1 MGIINLINDLLW
13 TYILVALLL
22 GCAVWFTLRTRFV
35 QFRMI
40 KEMVRLLGDS
50 GGKGDAKEKHIS
62 SFQAFAISIASRVG
76 TGNLAGVATAI
87 AVGGPGAV
95 FWMWVIALLGASSSF
110 VESTLAQ
117 LYKIKGK
124 DSFIGG
130 PAMMEAS
137 ASWDICDVG
146 APGILNGMKN
156 YDIQMLG
163 LCDNEYNTALFV
175 RPDSPQAADPTN
187 PEVWKGIECIL
198 PTGTTLQYMFL
209 SYLQS
214 LGLSADDVTI
224 TNMDVTPAL
233 TAFNAGEGDAL
244 CVWNA
249 VAYNAEDSGLVRI
262 TDVSELGINNV
273 CGLAATKDAMEN
285 KSDLIDL
292 AWMVYYLTWDWCQ
305 QSEDNMAQA
314 VELYVE
320 SCEDEGVVSNES
332 ICQRAL
338 DIFACPSPSEAVS
351 VMTTEEEDR
360 LSLADR
366 PLLAAENDLLETMD
380 FFISIGSYT
389 EEDRTAILD
398 KELVNSSVAERCAET
413 LKTLGYLE

>member
-1 MGIINLINDLLW
+1 MKKLLSLVLSMALMCTLI
-13 TYILVALLL
+13 A
-22 GCAVWFTLRTRFV
+22 GCGP
-35 QFRMI
+35 
-40 KEMVRLLGDS
+40 KESENS
-50 GGKGDAKEKHIS
+50 GGEVLDASETTFGLTPLSERTTLTIGFFSGSAHS
-62 SFQAFAISIASRVG
+62 MPWYIADE
-76 TGNLAGVATAI
+76 
-87 AVGGPGAV
+87 
-95 FWMWVIALLGASSSF
+95 LGF
-110 VESTLAQ
+110 FNELNIDVE
-117 LYKIKGK
+117 YE
-124 DSFIGG
+124 SFISG

-146 APGILNGMKN
+146 APGVLNGMKN
-156 YDIQMLG
+156 YDVHMLG
-163 LCDNEYNTALFV
+163 ICDNEHNTALFV
-175 RPDSPQAADPTN
+175 RPDSPKAADPTN
-187 PEVWKGIECIL
+187 PELWKGIECIL

-209 SYLQS
+209 SYLQTM
-214 LGLSADDVTI
+214 GLSASDVTI
-224 TNMDVTPAL
+224 TNMDVTSAL

-244 CVWNA
+244 RVWNA

-262 TDVSELGINNV
+262 TDVEQLGINNI
-273 CGLAATKDAMEN
+273 CGLAATTDALEN

-305 QSEDNMAQA
+305 QSEENMAKA

-338 DIFACPSPSEAVS
+338 EIYACPTPAEAVS
-351 VMTTEEEDR
+351 LMTTEEEDR
-360 LSLADR
+360 LGQADR

-389 EEDRTAILD
+389 EEDRSAIIE
-398 KELVNSSVAERCAET
+398 KGLVDSSVAERCAET

>member
-1 MGIINLINDLLW
+1 MKKLLSLVLSVTLLCTMIAGCGPKESENPSGEVLDASETTFGLTPLSERTTLTIGFFSGSAHSMPW
-13 TYILVALLL
+13 YIADKL
-22 GCAVWFTLRTRFV
+22 GFFNELN
-35 QFRMI
+35 I
-40 KEMVRLLGDS
+40 D
-50 GGKGDAKEKHIS
+50 
-62 SFQAFAISIASRVG
+62 
-76 TGNLAGVATAI
+76 
-87 AVGGPGAV
+87 
-95 FWMWVIALLGASSSF
+95 
-110 VESTLAQ
+110 VE
-117 LYKIKGK
+117 YE
-124 DSFIGG
+124 SFIGG

-146 APGILNGMKN
+146 APGVLNGMKN
-156 YDIQMLG
+156 YDVHMLG
-163 LCDNEYNTALFV
+163 ICDNEYNTALFV

-209 SYLQS
+209 SYLQTM
-214 LGLSADDVTI
+214 GLSANDVTI
-224 TNMDVTPAL
+224 TNMDVTSAL

-262 TDVSELGINNV
+262 ADVEQLGINNI
-273 CGLAATKDAMEN
+273 CGLAATADAMEN
-285 KSDLIDL
+285 KADLIDL

-305 QSEDNMAQA
+305 QSEENMAKA

-338 DIFACPSPSEAVS
+338 DIYACPSPVEAVS
-351 VMTTEEEDR
+351 LMTTEEDDR
-360 LSLADR
+360 RGLADR
-366 PLLAAENDLLETMD
+366 SLLAAENDLLETMD

-389 EEDRTAILD
+389 DEDRSNIIE
-398 KELVNSSVAERCAET
+398 KGLVDASVAERCSET
-413 LKTLGYLE
+413 LKTLGYLK

>member
-1 MGIINLINDLLW
+1 MKKLLSLVLSMALMCTLI
-13 TYILVALLL
+13 A
-22 GCAVWFTLRTRFV
+22 GCGP
-35 QFRMI
+35 
-40 KEMVRLLGDS
+40 KESENS
-50 GGKGDAKEKHIS
+50 GGEVLDASETTFGLTPLSERTILTIGFFS
-62 SFQAFAISIASRVG
+62 GSATTMPWYIADE
-76 TGNLAGVATAI
+76 
-87 AVGGPGAV
+87 
-95 FWMWVIALLGASSSF
+95 LGF
-110 VESTLAQ
+110 FNELNIDVE
-117 LYKIKGK
+117 YE
-124 DSFIGG
+124 SFISG

-146 APGILNGMKN
+146 APGVLNGMKN
-156 YDIQMLG
+156 YDVHMLG
-163 LCDNEYNTALFV
+163 ICDNEYNTALFV

-187 PEVWKGIECIL
+187 PEIWKGIECIL

-209 SYLQS
+209 SYLQT
-214 LGLSADDVTI
+214 LGLSASDVTI
-224 TNMDVTPAL
+224 TNMDVTSAL

-262 TDVSELGINNV
+262 TDVEQLGINNI
-273 CGLAATKDAMEN
+273 CGLAATTDALEN

-305 QSEDNMAQA
+305 QSEENMAKA

-320 SCEDEGVVSNES
+320 SREDEGVVSNES
-332 ICQRAL
+332 VCQRAL
-338 DIFACPSPSEAVS
+338 DIYACPTPAEAVS
-351 VMTTEEEDR
+351 LMTTEEEDR
-360 LSLADR
+360 LGQADR

-389 EEDRTAILD
+389 EEDRSAIIE
-398 KELVNSSVAERCAET
+398 KGLVDSSVAERCAET

>member
-1 MGIINLINDLLW
+1 
-13 TYILVALLL
+13 
-22 GCAVWFTLRTRFV
+22 
-35 QFRMI
+35 
-40 KEMVRLLGDS
+40 
-50 GGKGDAKEKHIS
+50 
-62 SFQAFAISIASRVG
+62 
-76 TGNLAGVATAI
+76 
-87 AVGGPGAV
+87 
-95 FWMWVIALLGASSSF
+95 
-110 VESTLAQ
+110 
-117 LYKIKGK
+117 
-124 DSFIGG
+124 
-130 PAMMEAS
+130 
-137 ASWDICDVG
+137 
-146 APGILNGMKN
+146 
-156 YDIQMLG
+156 MLG

-187 PEVWKGIECIL
+187 PEIWKGIECIL

-244 CVWNA
+244 SVWNA

-366 PLLAAENDLLETMD
+366 PVLAAENDLLETMD

>member
-1 MGIINLINDLLW
+1 
-13 TYILVALLL
+13 
-22 GCAVWFTLRTRFV
+22 
-35 QFRMI
+35 
-40 KEMVRLLGDS
+40 
-50 GGKGDAKEKHIS
+50 
-62 SFQAFAISIASRVG
+62 
-76 TGNLAGVATAI
+76 
-87 AVGGPGAV
+87 
-95 FWMWVIALLGASSSF
+95 
-110 VESTLAQ
+110 
-117 LYKIKGK
+117 
-124 DSFIGG
+124 
-130 PAMMEAS
+130 
-137 ASWDICDVG
+137 
-146 APGILNGMKN
+146 
-156 YDIQMLG
+156 
-163 LCDNEYNTALFV
+163 
-175 RPDSPQAADPTN
+175 
-187 PEVWKGIECIL
+187 
-198 PTGTTLQYMFL
+198 MFL

-273 CGLAATKDAMEN
+273 CGLAATKGAIGN

-366 PLLAAENDLLETMD
+366 PVLAAENDLLETMD

>member
-1 MGIINLINDLLW
+1 
-13 TYILVALLL
+13 
-22 GCAVWFTLRTRFV
+22 
-35 QFRMI
+35 
-40 KEMVRLLGDS
+40 
-50 GGKGDAKEKHIS
+50 
-62 SFQAFAISIASRVG
+62 
-76 TGNLAGVATAI
+76 
-87 AVGGPGAV
+87 
-95 FWMWVIALLGASSSF
+95 
-110 VESTLAQ
+110 
-117 LYKIKGK
+117 
-124 DSFIGG
+124 
-130 PAMMEAS
+130 
-137 ASWDICDVG
+137 
-146 APGILNGMKN
+146 
-156 YDIQMLG
+156 
-163 LCDNEYNTALFV
+163 
-175 RPDSPQAADPTN
+175 
-187 PEVWKGIECIL
+187 
-198 PTGTTLQYMFL
+198 
-209 SYLQS
+209 
-214 LGLSADDVTI
+214 
-224 TNMDVTPAL
+224 
-233 TAFNAGEGDAL
+233 
-244 CVWNA
+244 
-249 VAYNAEDSGLVRI
+249 
-262 TDVSELGINNV
+262 
-273 CGLAATKDAMEN
+273 MEN

-413 LKTLGYLE
+413 LKTLGLSGIISCTSAQPGAALSFRLGTQCSSLPAKRRGNLL